1 MNFEMK
7 LKVNRRSGVIKKKCE
22 WNKTDRQVCF
32 VRNFIEFMVLEEKFH
47 KVNFRLALGLLK

>member
-1 MNFEMK
+1 MK